1 MPTFPE
7 DSKIAFHLSKSEQN
21 LFTKAKGCINQI
33 TKASKECD
41 EVLKERNERCA
52 ATTDEIFRQGL
63 NRLINKIESEMTML
77 GKRVNQERRYGEM
90 LFTTFY
96 KDLKYLN

>member
-1 MPTFPE
+1 MSGMHSAII
-7 DSKIAFHLSKSEQN
+7 DYHKQHKLSIRES
-21 LFTKAKGCINQI
+21 TKLEIKQFL
-33 TKASKECD
+33 S
-41 EVLKERNERCA
+41 ERCA